1 MTATPLR
8 PPSREELGAFARR
21 GDVLVA
27 SDFDGVLAPI
37 VLDPASARPQP
48 GTIEALSAMAALPG
62 VSVALASGRDLA
74 TLRALTGI
82 DESSPI
88 VLIGSH
94 GAEISTTL
102 GSAAPGGSALSDVE
116 RAALDGATHALET
129 IAERLPATRV
139 EYKPAGVVLH
149 TRGMDEDEAE
159 RATCAALAVPQ
170 DVPGVHAMRGK
181 AVVELSVLDVSKG
194 AALAALA
201 AERNLRATFYLGDDV
216 TDETVFTTL
225 RAGSDI
231 GVKVG
236 DGDTAAA
243 HRVPGCTDVPPLLDA
258 LLGALTKARRD
269 APRDDADVRDDA
281 DAGKGAVSAP
291 EAGR

>member
-94 GAEISTTL
+94 
-102 GSAAPGGSALSDVE
+102 
-116 RAALDGATHALET
+116 
-129 IAERLPATRV
+129 
-139 EYKPAGVVLH
+139 
-149 TRGMDEDEAE
+149 
-159 RATCAALAVPQ
+159 
-170 DVPGVHAMRGK
+170 
-181 AVVELSVLDVSKG
+181 
-194 AALAALA
+194 
-201 AERNLRATFYLGDDV
+201 
-216 TDETVFTTL
+216 
-225 RAGSDI
+225 
-231 GVKVG
+231 
-236 DGDTAAA
+236 
-243 HRVPGCTDVPPLLDA
+243 
-258 LLGALTKARRD
+258 
-269 APRDDADVRDDA
+269 
-281 DAGKGAVSAP
+281 
-291 EAGR
+291 